1 MAYNLNELRAFLA
14 VLDEGSLGKA
24 ADKMNLTQPALS
36 RIVKRLEAAVGEPL
50 FERHS
55 GGMRLT
61 AYGKALAPH
70 AQLLCREEKIARD
83 EMNRMRGLATGAL
96 RLGVTA
102 GASALFIP
110 KALEAFLAKWPG
122 IAIDVVEGIWDEL
135 ASALDS
141 YQVDLVIAPEA
152 PETASIVSARNCAWQ
167 ESMNVVVGAGHPR
180 QGDAAVSMEALLEER
195 WCFVPQRTEPHN
207 RLMSLFKARGLPAPA
222 IAVSSTSIPLIKSLV
237 AYSGFVSWLTRPMY
251 GAELKAGLIH
261 ELRVDGLDHERRFS
275 AYHRRVGILP
285 GPAMRFL
292 DEIRRLARAGAPT

>member
-14 VLDEGSLGKA
+14 VLDQGSLGKA
-24 ADKMNLTQPALS
+24 ADKLSLTQPALS

-83 EMNRMRGLATGAL
+83 EMNRMRGLAAGAL

-110 KALEAFLAKWPG
+110 KALEAFLEKWPG

-135 ASALDS
+135 ATALDS

-167 ESMNVVVGAGHPR
+167 ESMKVVVGAGHPLH
-180 QGDAAVSMEALLEER
+180 GDAPVPMEALLAER

-207 RLMSLFKARGLPAPA
+207 RLMSLFKAQGLPVPV
-222 IAVSSTSIPLIKSLV
+222 IAVSSSSIPLIKSLV
-237 AYSGFVSWLTRPMY
+237 AYAGFVSWLTRPMY
-251 GAELKAGLIH
+251 GAELKAGLIR
-261 ELRVDGLDHERRFS
+261 ELRVNGLDHERRFS
-275 AYHRRVGILP
+275 AYHRREGILP
-285 GPAMRFL
+285 GPALRFL
-292 DEIRRLARAGAPT
+292 DEIRQLARAGVPP

>member
-1 MAYNLNELRAFLA
+1 MTYNLNELRAFLA
-14 VLDEGSLGKA
+14 VLDAGSLGKA
-24 ADKMNLTQPALS
+24 ADRMSLTQPALS

-102 GASALFIP
+102 GASAQFIP
-110 KALEAFLAKWPG
+110 KALEAFLEKWPG

-135 ASALDS
+135 ATALEN

-152 PETASIVSARNCAWQ
+152 PETTGIVSARNCAWQ
-167 ESMNVVVGAGHPR
+167 ESMKVIVGAGHPL
-180 QGDAAVSMEALLEER
+180 QGRACATMEALLEER

-207 RLMSLFKARGLPAPA
+207 RLMSLFKSKGLPAPA

-237 AYSGFVSWLTRPMY
+237 AHSGFVSWLTRPMY
-251 GAELKAGLIH
+251 GAELKAGLIS
-261 ELRVDGLDHERRFS
+261 ELQVDGLDHERRFA
-275 AYHRRVGILP
+275 AYHRREGILP
-285 GPAMRFL
+285 GPALRLL
-292 DEIRRLARAGAPT
+292 DEIRKLARASRPK

>member
-24 ADKMNLTQPALS
+24 ADRMNLTQPALS

-70 AQLLCREEKIARD
+70 AQLLCREEKNARD

-110 KALEAFLAKWPG
+110 KALGGFLDKWPG

-135 ASALDS
+135 ATALDN

-152 PETASIVSARNCAWQ
+152 PETPSIVSARDCTWH
-167 ESMNVVVGAGHPR
+167 ESMNVVVGTGHPL
-180 QGDAAVSMEALLEER
+180 QGNASISMEALLAER

-207 RLMSLFKARGLPAPA
+207 RLMSLFKSKGLALPV
-222 IAVSSTSIPLIKSLV
+222 IAVSSTSIPLLKSLV
-237 AYSGFVSWLTRPMY
+237 AHSGFVSWLTRPMY
-251 GAELKAGLIH
+251 AAELKAGLIR

-275 AYHRRVGILP
+275 AYHRREGILP
-285 GPAMRFL
+285 GPALRFL
-292 DEIRRLARAGAPT
+292 EEIRGLAPAITTE